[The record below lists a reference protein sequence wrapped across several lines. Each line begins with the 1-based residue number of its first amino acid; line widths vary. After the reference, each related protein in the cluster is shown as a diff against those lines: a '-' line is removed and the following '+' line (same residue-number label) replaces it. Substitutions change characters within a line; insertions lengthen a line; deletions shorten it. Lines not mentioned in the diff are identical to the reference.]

1 MRCLPLYIAY
11 ALLYATVAKADKPT
25 FENATPVGF
34 SSQDSTVAEDF
45 VVGSPIGVRVD
56 IDRAATS
63 EYPVIG
69 HFHSVEQSVQ
79 VGATDTDGMQVD
91 IAMTDVVP
99 FGVRGEG
106 PALEGSGTATHPT
119 IHMAWIEQTAGAP
132 RSSFIYTGGSTPL
145 YRVLYARSFDGGA
158 SFSTPVAVS
167 GQITYHPLTTDG
179 QGIRFSTLDLEVD
192 SGGQPRVVYAFVS
205 TADHERKK
213 NVYFAYSVDGG
224 GSWQTPVQVNDTK
237 VGATESRN
245 TAFPRMVID
254 DRDNVFI
261 SYVRGTSTGGGNDD
275 VMLAKVNRFSSPFSI
290 LPIGETGAA
299 GTGGYA

>member
-1 MRCLPLYIAY
+1 MRRLPLYIAY

-106 PALEGSGTATHPT
+106 RSGS
-119 IHMAWIEQTAGAP
+119 
-132 RSSFIYTGGSTPL
+132 
-145 YRVLYARSFDGGA
+145 
-158 SFSTPVAVS
+158 
-167 GQITYHPLTTDG
+167 
-179 QGIRFSTLDLEVD
+179 
-192 SGGQPRVVYAFVS
+192 
-205 TADHERKK
+205 
-213 NVYFAYSVDGG
+213 
-224 GSWQTPVQVNDTK
+224 
-237 VGATESRN
+237 
-245 TAFPRMVID
+245 
-254 DRDNVFI
+254 
-261 SYVRGTSTGGGNDD
+261 
-275 VMLAKVNRFSSPFSI
+275 
-290 LPIGETGAA
+290 
-299 GTGGYA
+299 

>member
-1 MRCLPLYIAY
+1 MPTAVYRICIAICDGGQ
-11 ALLYATVAKADKPT
+11 ADKPT

-99 FGVRGEG
+99 LACAVKDLHLRDRARRPIPLF
-106 PALEGSGTATHPT
+106 TW
-119 IHMAWIEQTAGAP
+119 WIEQTAGALG
-132 RSSFIYTGGSTPL
+132 SSFIYTGGSTPL

-179 QGIRFSTLDLEVD
+179 QGIRFLRLTQRSIAAV
-192 SGGQPRVVYAFVS
+192 SPRVVYAFVS

-213 NVYFAYSVDGG
+213 
-224 GSWQTPVQVNDTK
+224 T
-237 VGATESRN
+237 
-245 TAFPRMVID
+245 
-254 DRDNVFI
+254 
-261 SYVRGTSTGGGNDD
+261 
-275 VMLAKVNRFSSPFSI
+275 SI
-290 LPIGETGAA
+290 LPIRWTAVVVADTGA
-299 GTGGYA
+299 GERYQSGCD